1 MAARACPV
9 RAARGCRHAAVGMAT
24 AAPNRK
30 RARRPDAHS
39 RAARGWARFGSPIS
53 GDTDPMESAGP
64 QGLRAQFTAMGA
76 ALWASPLRRV
86 IVLLYL
92 GITGVILATAG
103 GQVLLNR
110 WNKPFYDSLERRD
123 LSSFL
128 DQLLVFAYLAGSLLV
143 LNVAQAWLNQMLHIK
158 LREGLVRDLIGEWMK
173 PRRAFRLGHA
183 GEIGINPDQRM
194 HEDARRLADLTA
206 DLSIGLM
213 QATVLLASFIG
224 VLWALSSD
232 FTFSIAGRV
241 VDIPGYMV
249 WAAFLYAG
257 LGSGLSWLAGQPLV
271 RLNEARYAREAELRF
286 SLMRVNEHVDAI
298 SLAGGEAD
306 ERARLER
313 ELQTVLGA
321 ARRIMTAAVR
331 LTWVTA
337 GYGWITVVAPI
348 VIASPVYFSGDLTF
362 GGLMM
367 AAAAFNQVNGALRW
381 FIDNIGSIADWRATL
396 ERIASFRS
404 CVIAADALHGT
415 RARIGVVPGD
425 PDRLVLDGLSVA
437 SPTGCVRLSVPEAGL
452 AAGGR
457 LHIVGEPGAGK
468 TLLFH
473 AIAGLWPWGGGTVRL
488 PKDRTVAFIPSQP
501 FIPRGTLT
509 SVMTYPHST
518 PVSDIEVAI
527 ALERV
532 GLERLK
538 GRYAELVRWDREL
551 GDDDRRLLAFARV
564 LLQKPDF
571 IVVDEALDALGDAAR
586 KRVLDALDSAL
597 PGTALLTIG
606 TIAPTDARLGPVVR
620 LQFDPRDAGFAPAQT
635 KARSA

>member
-1 MAARACPV
+1 MP
-9 RAARGCRHAAVGMAT
+9 
-24 AAPNRK
+24 P
-30 RARRPDAHS
+30 P
-39 RAARGWARFGSPIS
+39 ARFAAGLVWASDQV
-53 GDTDPMESAGP
+53 GETDPMDFAGP
-64 QGLRAQFTAMGA
+64 QGLRAQFTTMWT
-76 ALWASPLRRV
+76 ALWASPLRRA
-86 IVLLYL
+86 ILLLYL
-92 GITGVILATAG
+92 GITSVILATAG

-110 WNKPFYDSLERRD
+110 WNKPFYDSLEARD
-123 LSSFL
+123 LAAFL
-128 DQLLVFAYLAGSLLV
+128 DQLLIFAGLAGSLLV
-143 LNVAQAWLNQMLHIK
+143 LNVAQAWLNQMLHIR

-173 PRRAFRLGHA
+173 PRRAFRLGYA
-183 GEIGINPDQRM
+183 GEIGVNPDQRM

-213 QATVLLASFIG
+213 QSTILLASFVG
-224 VLWALSSD
+224 VLWSISTDLA
-232 FTFSIAGRV
+232 FSIGGKAIY
-241 VDIPGYMV
+241 IPGYMV

-257 LGSGLSWLAGQPLV
+257 LGSGLSWLAGRPLV

-306 ERARLER
+306 EKARLER
-313 ELQTVLGA
+313 DLLTVLAA
-321 ARRIMTAAVR
+321 ARRIMNAAVR

-337 GYGWITVVAPI
+337 GYGWITIIAPI
-348 VIASPVYFSGDLTF
+348 VIASPIYFSGDLTF

-396 ERIASFRS
+396 ARIASFRDS
-404 CVIAADALHGT
+404 VIAADALHGSE
-415 RARIGVVPGD
+415 ARIRVVPGE
-425 PDRLVLDGLSVA
+425 PDRLVLEGLSVVSAAGRALLSAPRA
-437 SPTGCVRLSVPEAGL
+437 SVAT
-452 AAGGR
+452 GGR
-457 LHIVGEPGAGK
+457 LHILGEPGAGK

-473 AIAGLWPWGGGTVRL
+473 AIAGLWPWGGGTIRL
-488 PKDRTVAFIPSQP
+488 PGDRSVAFIPSQP

-518 PVSDIEVAI
+518 PVADSELGR

-538 GRYAELVRWDREL
+538 GRYAEGVRWDREL

-571 IVVDEALDALGDAAR
+571 VVVDDALDALGEAAR
-586 KRVLDALDSAL
+586 ARVLDALDSAL
-597 PGTALLTIG
+597 PETALITIG
-606 TIAPTDARLGPVVR
+606 TAAPADARLGPVVR
-620 LQFDPRDAGFAPAQT
+620 LRFDPPEQPPALGQA
-635 KARSA
+635 KAASA